1 MGNIDCY
8 LAKENFYFRYRTG
21 AIIIRD
27 RKMLFVKNALGGYYY
42 MIGGAVHLGETSRD
56 CIEREVFEETGV
68 HCKAVRSAIICENFF
83 SGDRLDERI
92 SGKKCH
98 VLEFYYLMEAPEDS
112 AFTGETDTDEK
123 LVWLPLD
130 ELDKYDVRPIMLKS
144 KLAFGRIAFEEA
156 IPAAALEWYPLKKGR
171 DDEARRSYR
180 EIRGRRERN
189 GLYITRILEE
199 EMTADDLRL

>member
-92 SGKKCH
+92 CDKFCH
-98 VLEFYYLMEAPEDS
+98 VLEFYYLMA
-112 AFTGETDTDEK
+112 T
-123 LVWLPLD
+123 
-130 ELDKYDVRPIMLKS
+130 KYAACSIPSI
-144 KLAFGRIAFEEA
+144 FGRTAGNALSGIRSAVFDTKTAEGSALLSAAVKPAF
-156 IPAAALEWYPLKKGR
+156 
-171 DDEARRSYR
+171 RSYR
-180 EIRGRRERN
+180 KRERGR
-189 GLYITRILEE
+189 I
-199 EMTADDLRL
+199 

>member
-83 SGDRLDERI
+83 SGDRLDERFCD
-92 SGKKCH
+92 KFCH
-98 VLEFYYLMEAPEDS
+98 VLEFYYLMEALDGS
-112 AFTGETDTDEK
+112 AFTEETDTSEK

-130 ELDKYDVRPIMLKS
+130 ELDQYDVRPVMLKT
-144 KLAFGRIAFEEA
+144 KLKEA
-156 IPAAALEWYPLKKGR
+156 IDGGHVLHVINNDFDGII
-171 DDEARRSYR
+171 S
-180 EIRGRRERN
+180 
-189 GLYITRILEE
+189 
-199 EMTADDLRL
+199 